1 MSDYDLDGYEK
12 QWKMDNKPLDV
23 VLVVRAE

>member
-1 MSDYDLDGYEK
+1 MSDYDLDAYEK
-12 QWKMDNKPLDV
+12 QWKMDNKPLDA